1 MECQLEISAALHPA
15 LGCKGIGGAANS
27 DRASEAYTTYLSD
40 LAGRLS
46 KEQRVQWRRGIPAH

>member
-1 MECQLEISAALHPA
+1 MECQLQISAALKELEAQQTPTEP
-15 LGCKGIGGAANS
+15 
-27 DRASEAYTTYLSD
+27 SEDYTTYLSD